1 MLAYYS
7 GHYESDGVNCQ
18 ACINSKL
25 EFMYFSVISP
35 GSTYN
40 NISYP
45 MAPGLKEAFD
55 SLPLGYYGI
64 TGDACTLSEDIII
77 PYTGAGR

>member
-1 MLAYYS
+1 
-7 GHYESDGVNCQ
+7 
-18 ACINSKL
+18 
-25 EFMYFSVISP
+25 
-35 GSTYN
+35 
-40 NISYP
+40 

-77 PYTGAGR
+77 PYTGAGRLDLSQDSSIITSLN